1 MSSASNPPPPYV
13 HNWAAP
19 QIRQPPSQ
27 PPSHQGYP
35 ARNPLPWHGL
45 KFNPLGLF
53 DLRRHLGIFPLTP
66 TVWNTYRHR
75 FLASDLSWLAT
86 GASEDNQ
93 HDPGAAGFFP
103 EFYQLR
109 NSLPSND
116 AGYQERTRFK
126 ESTTMWDRTFGS
138 TTMILS
144 INGTT
149 SPGTPVSPDYLRAS
163 VYLPPSFLRR
173 TPEAHP
179 AIANIAQT
187 FIESVGVP
195 TVRAWVQD
203 ATATGWRLTQPG
215 ANGLLALHLSRPP
228 FGAVPSSTTAPAAT
242 TPASS
247 ADDSTLDL
255 PPSPVS
261 TRYGSEE
268 PLSAESIALLSA
280 LERVAILEG
289 EVEELRQY
297 LEDVTAEHVTT
308 LTRLAAADAK
318 LNAAAVREE
327 GYGDQLRALRAQ
339 VASGSGTPSLPS
351 YATSQATPTR
361 PRAGTPF
368 SPRAGTPFSSP
379 SKPRSLPRTEALLE
393 ELGLTEH
400 LPALRV
406 ATRLAPAT
414 RWYQE
419 VTALGL
425 DDEVADK
432 LIDCLTED
440 WDLLRT

>member
-1 MSSASNPPPPYV
+1 MD
-13 HNWAAP
+13 
-19 QIRQPPSQ
+19 I
-27 PPSHQGYP
+27 
-35 ARNPLPWHGL
+35 
-45 KFNPLGLF
+45 
-53 DLRRHLGIFPLTP
+53 T
-66 TVWNTYRHR
+66 
-75 FLASDLSWLAT
+75 
-86 GASEDNQ
+86 
-93 HDPGAAGFFP
+93 
-103 EFYQLR
+103 
-109 NSLPSND
+109 
-116 AGYQERTRFK
+116 
-126 ESTTMWDRTFGS
+126 
-138 TTMILS
+138 LS

-215 ANGLLALHLSRPP
+215 GPVQRNHVPDHVLIPLPQQTGSSHYIFRGRP

-318 LNAAAVREE
+318 LNAAVVREE

-339 VASGSGTPSLPS
+339 LASGSGTPSLPL

-361 PRAGTPF
+361 PHAGTPF

-379 SKPRSLPRTEALLE
+379 SKPRSLPRTEALLD

-419 VTALGL
+419 VAALGL

-440 WDLLRT
+440 WDLLQT